1 MSTSKPGLF
10 RLASY
15 LIGAN
20 DRKLPKRRVVNIKT
34 YVLTGNIPPRFALI
48 LSQTT
53 TITREQHR

>member
-15 LIGAN
+15 LIG
-20 DRKLPKRRVVNIKT
+20 RKPEPQRQTRSIKT
-34 YVLTGNIPPRFALI
+34 YTITGNIPPRFALI
-48 LSQTT
+48 IPA